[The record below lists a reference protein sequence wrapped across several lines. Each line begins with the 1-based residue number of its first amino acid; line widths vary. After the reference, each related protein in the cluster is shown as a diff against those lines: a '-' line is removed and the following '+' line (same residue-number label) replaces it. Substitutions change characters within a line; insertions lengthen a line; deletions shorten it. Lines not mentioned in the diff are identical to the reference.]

1 MIKTRLSIMMFF
13 QFFVWGSWYT
23 TIGVFMSKHGM
34 ENLTHWPFTGNAIGA
49 IVAPFIVG
57 MIADR
62 YFNSEKILGFLHIIG
77 GIILMTT
84 PLFLHAPVTFI
95 LLLILYN
102 ICYMPTMSLAN
113 SLSFHNIQDQE
124 KEFPIIRTFG
134 TVGWIFAGLIISFIL
149 GKILA
154 VSVPPEQ
161 TAAPIR
167 LAATSSI
174 LLGIYAFTLPRTPP
188 QAKGQTTTWR
198 EIIGIDALKKLWD
211 RPFFTFLISSFLI
224 SIPLATYYNF
234 TQIYLQDTHFK
245 NIAATQTIGQMSEWI
260 FMLLMP
266 LFFARLGVKR
276 MLAFGMLAWVIRY
289 ALFSMAAV
297 DEVTWMILI
306 GIALHGICYDFFF
319 VTGQIYMDK
328 KADKTIRGQAQ
339 GLIIFTTYG
348 IGMLVGT
355 QIGGAVFN
363 AFIGSENQLS
373 LVQWKSFWMIP
384 ASFALAVFLFFII
397 GFKDKK
403 IEQEIIKQ

>member
-62 YFNSEKILGFLHIIG
+62 YFNSEKILGFLHIAG
-77 GIILMTT
+77 GLILMIT
-84 PLFLHAPVTFI
+84 PFFSDTPWLFI
-95 LLLILYN
+95 LLLIFYN

-134 TVGWIFAGLIISFIL
+134 TVGWIVAGLIISFVL
-149 GKILA
+149 GRLLS

-161 TAAPIR
+161 TAAPVR
-167 LAATSSI
+167 LAAAASI
-174 LLGIYAFTLPRTPP
+174 LLGIYSFSLPKTPP
-188 QAKGQTTTWR
+188 QAKGETTTWR
-198 EIIGIDALKKLWD
+198 EIIGVEALKKLWD
-211 RPFFTFLISSFLI
+211 RPFFIFLVSSFLI

-234 TQIYLQDTHFK
+234 TQIFLQDTHFE

-266 LFFARLGVKR
+266 LFFVRLGVKK

-289 ALFSMAAV
+289 ALFSFAAV
-297 DEVTWMILI
+297 DEITWMIII

-355 QIGGAVFN
+355 QIGGAVYN
-363 AFIGSENQLS
+363 AFIGLKNQLS
-373 LVQWKSFWMIP
+373 LVEWKSFWLIP
-384 ASFALAVFLFFII
+384 AFFALAVFLFFII

-403 IEQEIIKQ
+403 IEQEIIK

>member
-1 MIKTRLSIMMFF
+1 MIKTRLSVMMFF

-62 YFNSEKILGFLHIIG
+62 YFNSEKILGFLHITG
-77 GIILMTT
+77 GIILMIT
-84 PLFLHAPVTFI
+84 PAFSEVPWLFI

-134 TVGWIFAGLIISFIL
+134 TVGWIVAGLIISFVL
-149 GKILA
+149 GRFLS

-161 TAAPIR
+161 TAAPVR
-167 LAATSSI
+167 LAAASSI
-174 LLGIYAFTLPRTPP
+174 LLGLYSFTLPKTPP
-188 QAKGQTTTWR
+188 QAKGETTTWR
-198 EIIGIDALKKLWD
+198 EIIGVEALKKLWD
-211 RPFFTFLISSFLI
+211 RPFFIFLVSSFLI

-234 TQIYLQDTHFK
+234 TQIFLQDTRFE

-266 LFFARLGVKR
+266 LFFVRLGVKK

-289 ALFSMAAV
+289 ALFSFAAV
-297 DEVTWMILI
+297 DEITWMILV

-355 QIGGAVFN
+355 QVGGAVYN
-363 AFIGSENQLS
+363 AFIGVKNQLS
-373 LVQWKSFWMIP
+373 LAEWKSFWLIP
-384 ASFALAVFLFFII
+384 AAFALAVFFFFIF

-403 IEQEIIKQ
+403 IEQEIIK